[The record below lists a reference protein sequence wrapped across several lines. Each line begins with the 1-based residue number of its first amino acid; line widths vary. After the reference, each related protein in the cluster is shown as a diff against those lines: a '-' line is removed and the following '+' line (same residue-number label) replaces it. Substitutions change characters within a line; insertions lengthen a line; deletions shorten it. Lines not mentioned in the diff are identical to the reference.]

1 MQALDGV
8 KVLDLSRYIAGPF
21 CGQVLGDLGAD
32 VVKVERVDG
41 GEEGRRIGETVA
53 GDSLFFLSANRNK
66 RGLTLDF
73 RNPECQELLRRLAGE
88 ADVLIEN
95 FRPGTMEKMGCG
107 WDDLSSINPQ
117 LVMVRISGFGQDGPM
132 AQHPCFDGAAQAHSG
147 VMTMTGQPG
156 GPPTMAGVFVADYS
170 TALYA
175 AIATLA
181 ALRARD
187 RTGRGQVVE
196 ATLMESAMSLL
207 TTAVPERALNGVE
220 SERLGNRDRYLS
232 PSHCFESAD
241 GKWIYVVAGN
251 EVHFPRLAA
260 AMGQPELAEDERF
273 SSFVARN
280 RNVGDLERIIDA
292 WGRTLPAAEIL
303 RILHEADVP
312 CEPVASIGDLLEN
325 PQVRARGQIADV
337 PHPELGSVPFP
348 GPAMRLYATPPAIR
362 RGAPGLGEHTAEVL
376 AEWLGMPAD
385 DVARM
390 RDEGMV

>member
-1 MQALDGV
+1 M
-8 KVLDLSRYIAGPF
+8 
-21 CGQVLGDLGAD
+21 
-32 VVKVERVDG
+32 
-41 GEEGRRIGETVA
+41 
-53 GDSLFFLSANRNK
+53 
-66 RGLTLDF
+66 
-73 RNPECQELLRRLAGE
+73 
-88 ADVLIEN
+88 
-95 FRPGTMEKMGCG
+95 
-107 WDDLSSINPQ
+107 
-117 LVMVRISGFGQDGPM
+117 
-132 AQHPCFDGAAQAHSG
+132 
-147 VMTMTGQPG
+147 
-156 GPPTMAGVFVADYS
+156 
-170 TALYA
+170 
-175 AIATLA
+175 
-181 ALRARD
+181 
-187 RTGRGQVVE
+187 
-196 ATLMESAMSLL
+196 
-207 TTAVPERALNGVE
+207 
-220 SERLGNRDRYLS
+220 
-232 PSHCFESAD
+232 
-241 GKWIYVVAGN
+241 
-251 EVHFPRLAA
+251 HFPRLAA